1 VNDFL
6 VRLFT
11 MGGYCEELFRKLCRE
26 GCSDEELAGL
36 LFAVCTIAVADRS
49 GLIDLGKISMP
60 QVRRLAKDLQSL
72 AGLVRRVNETS
83 LNPKLDILAAPTD
96 VSRDPVRKYIA
107 RLYDMLPET
116 MMVYSVHLDRFSRFN
131 RALLKRM
138 TITHLNALRLLLY
151 IEERTGSPRYEDI
164 SNLLTAG
171 FLAARGAD
179 RDIPKLF
186 TAEALAKLK
195 QRTSGF
201 GLTSR
206 F

>member
-1 VNDFL
+1 LSSNNDTRKHVNDFL

-116 MMVYSVHLDRFSRFN
+116 MMVYSVHLDQDCPSSGSRFGELF
-131 RALLKRM
+131 RTMVRWLALGG
-138 TITHLNALRLLLY
+138 IGH
-151 IEERTGSPRYEDI
+151 
-164 SNLLTAG
+164 NL
-171 FLAARGAD
+171 
-179 RDIPKLF
+179 PQ
-186 TAEALAKLK
+186 EAPEAFAKAVIDVD
-195 QRTSGF
+195 SF
-201 GLTSR
+201 
-206 F
+206 